1 MGCPFSWKGYVGM
14 WFATLVGC
22 RIDIIKAQA
31 TEKRGND
38 MLHTLEKGE
47 YPKGHRYW
55 SNATGDLNAA
65 LEDLPVQ
72 LRRVLDELW
81 SDGYGVEC
89 YLVEWN
95 GRYCVQLSAMYDESY
110 AADLGM
116 GYPELV
122 ELARGR
128 AEELGAERPDLHV
141 VFAEDVD
148 QWKANDPFTEI
159 WVVMPWDVDA
169 DAFHEVSDMETSG
182 GTSAVSLP
190 RVGLEERGTPML
202 DARTARILAEENEKG
217 YEARWRREMVERC
230 EKNIEKAV
238 NEGRLHAVLF
248 VGGLD
253 DAKREALKVMRERGF
268 EIGEEVW
275 REGLFKY
282 QDVYIA
288 RW

>member
-1 MGCPFSWKGYVGM
+1 M
-14 WFATLVGC
+14 
-22 RIDIIKAQA
+22 
-31 TEKRGND
+31 
-38 MLHTLEKGE
+38 
-47 YPKGHRYW
+47 
-55 SNATGDLNAA
+55 
-65 LEDLPVQ
+65 
-72 LRRVLDELW
+72 
-81 SDGYGVEC
+81 
-89 YLVEWN
+89 
-95 GRYCVQLSAMYDESY
+95 
-110 AADLGM
+110 
-116 GYPELV
+116 
-122 ELARGR
+122 
-128 AEELGAERPDLHV
+128 
-141 VFAEDVD
+141 
-148 QWKANDPFTEI
+148 
-159 WVVMPWDVDA
+159 
-169 DAFHEVSDMETSG
+169 
-182 GTSAVSLP
+182 SLP

-217 YEARWRREMVERC
+217 YEARWQREMVERC